1 MKKNTKSTTKSSVTT
16 TKTIVREV
24 KATKT
29 RAPATAER
37 LVEVFERGAL
47 GDMASPL
54 ARLIALYLLTT
65 GQNLET
71 VSVNAVAVA
80 IGSWPWKVKP
90 VLKNL
95 HDSRTL
101 AELLK

>member
-1 MKKNTKSTTKSSVTT
+1 MKKNTKSTSKSSVTT
-16 TKTIVREV
+16 TKTIVHEV

-37 LVEVFERGAL
+37 LIEVFESGTL

-54 ARLIALYLLTT
+54 SRLIALYLLAT

-71 VSVNAVAVA
+71 ASTNAIAIA
-80 IGSWPWKVKP
+80 IGSYPWKVKP

-95 HDSRTL
+95 QDSRTL